1 MSDTTSP
8 LLELAA
14 KRGRRF
20 GIKAELLIACGA
32 MTVMTIIASLI
43 AWLAFSEIDHAVSR
57 ITVSTVPSI
66 SRAHAIAAEV
76 AEITASA
83 PVLMASATQDGRR
96 KRAGPWPRPKRN
108 SAP

>member
-20 GIKAELLIACGA
+20 GIKAELLIAFGA

-43 AWLAFSEIDHAVSR
+43 A
-57 ITVSTVPSI
+57 
-66 SRAHAIAAEV
+66 
-76 AEITASA
+76 
-83 PVLMASATQDGRR
+83 
-96 KRAGPWPRPKRN
+96 
-108 SAP
+108 